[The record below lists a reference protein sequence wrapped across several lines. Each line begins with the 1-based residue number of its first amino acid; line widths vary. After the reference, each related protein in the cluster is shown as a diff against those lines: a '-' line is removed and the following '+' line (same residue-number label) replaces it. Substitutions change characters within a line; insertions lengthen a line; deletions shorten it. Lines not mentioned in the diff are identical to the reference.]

1 MRAPMTVLLTGASGD
16 VGREIHRV
24 LKGKG
29 VNVVRISS
37 KDRVGWVKWD
47 LNNPAPPNVP
57 KKVDAVVSCVGQ
69 RPEHLLDYAKNSAK
83 HVVHIG
89 SIATEQK
96 GRHDAYS
103 GGKAKEEEAFQA
115 FAKANDIPLSVVCP
129 AIVCDKGNKWEA
141 KFTKGK
147 PLALARNTTATRG

>member
-37 KDRVGWVKWD
+37 KDREGWVKWD

-57 KKVDAVVSCVGQ
+57 KSRCRRLVR
-69 RPEHLLDYAKNSAK
+69 RP
-83 HVVHIG
+83 
-89 SIATEQK
+89 TP
-96 GRHDAYS
+96 R
-103 GGKAKEEEAFQA
+103 
-115 FAKANDIPLSVVCP
+115 
-129 AIVCDKGNKWEA
+129 
-141 KFTKGK
+141 
-147 PLALARNTTATRG
+147 ALARLRQE